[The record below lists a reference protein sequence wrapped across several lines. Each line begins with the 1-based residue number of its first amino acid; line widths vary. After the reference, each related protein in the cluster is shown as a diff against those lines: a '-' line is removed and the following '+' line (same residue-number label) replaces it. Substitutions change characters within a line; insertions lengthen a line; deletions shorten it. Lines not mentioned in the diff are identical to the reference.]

1 MKLMLP
7 ALLHHAAT
15 TAISLAEIN
24 HLHDTLLADFLE
36 DTFLKRIS
44 LKFSNA
50 GLSRQLSCS
59 YIYSERLHRPVG
71 VLAGVS

>member
-1 MKLMLP
+1 MLP

-24 HLHDTLLADFLE
+24 HLPDTLLADFLE
-36 DTFLKRIS
+36 DAFLKRVS
-44 LKFSNA
+44 LKLSST

-59 YIYSERLHRPVG
+59 YIDLERLHRTVG

>member
-1 MKLMLP
+1 MLP
-7 ALLHHAAT
+7 TLLHHAAT

-24 HLHDTLLADFLE
+24 HLPDTLLADFLE
-36 DTFLKRIS
+36 DAFLKRVS
-44 LKFSNA
+44 LKFSSA

-59 YIYSERLHRPVG
+59 YIDSERLDRPVG

>member
-24 HLHDTLLADFLE
+24 HLPDTLLADFLE
-36 DTFLKRIS
+36 DAFLKRVS
-44 LKFSNA
+44 LKFSST

-59 YIYSERLHRPVG
+59 YIDSERLHRPVG